1 MGLSVVILAAGM
13 GKRMKSK
20 MPKVLH
26 PIAGKPMVKHVIDSA
41 TKLNP
46 GNIVMVYGHGG
57 DQVKASLA
65 DIDLAWAE
73 QTELL
78 GTGDAVARAIPHL
91 ADDDVVLILYGDV
104 PLITSETLTRL
115 MLASEGGNVGL
126 LTVILENPRGYGRIV
141 RDGVDGPVTRIVEE
155 KDASAAEKC
164 ITEVNTGLMS
174 VGKLQLEKWLKNLN
188 NDNAQGEYYLTDIIE
203 MAVAEGLR
211 VNAVNPESEAEVTG
225 VNDRQQLAMLERVY
239 QSERADE
246 LLKNGLYLLDPARF
260 DIRGEIEFGF
270 DCSIDINCVIEGKV
284 KLGDGVSIGPNCVI
298 KDSVIGD
305 NTQINENSVL
315 DNAEVGS
322 GCKIGPFAR
331 LRPNAQLKDEVHV
344 GNFVEVKKS
353 VIGNGS
359 KANHLAYIGDAEI
372 GKNSNIGAGTITCN
386 YDGVN
391 KSKTIIGDEVFIGSD
406 TQLVAPVTVEDGAT
420 VAAGTTVTKMVPAG
434 ALAIT
439 RVPQK
444 TIQNW
449 PKPKKK

>member
-13 GKRMKSK
+13 GKRMKSG

-26 PIAGKPMVKHVIDSA
+26 PIAGKPMVKHVIDA
-41 TKLNP
+41 AAKLNP
-46 GNIVMVYGHGG
+46 GKTVLVYGHGG
-57 DQVKASLA
+57 DQVKAALS
-65 DIDLAWAE
+65 DVDVAWAE

-78 GTGDAVARAIPHL
+78 GTGDAVNRAIPQL
-91 ADDDVVLILYGDV
+91 DDSDVVLILYGDV

-126 LTVILENPRGYGRIV
+126 LTVHIDNPRGYGRIV
-141 RDGVDGPVTRIVEE
+141 RDGADGPVTRIVEE

-174 VGKLQLEKWLKNLN
+174 VSKQQLEKWLSNLN

-203 MAVAEGLR
+203 MAVNEGLK
-211 VNAVNPESEAEVTG
+211 VNAVHPESEAEVTG
-225 VNDRQQLAMLERVY
+225 VNDKQQLAMLERVY
-239 QSERADE
+239 QNDRANE
-246 LLKNGLYLLDPARF
+246 LLKDGLYLLDPARF
-260 DIRGEIEFGF
+260 DIRGEIEFGS
-270 DCSIDINCVIEGKV
+270 DCTIDINCVIEGKV
-284 KLGDGVSIGPNCVI
+284 KLGDGVTIGPNCVI

-305 NTQINENSVL
+305 GTQVNANSIL
-315 DNAEVGS
+315 DETEVGA
-322 GCKIGPFAR
+322 GCKVGPFAR
-331 LRPNAQLKDEVHV
+331 LRPNAQLKDEVHI

-372 GKNSNIGAGTITCN
+372 GKKSNIGAGTITCN

-420 VAAGTTVTKMVPAG
+420 VAAGATITKTVPAG

-439 RVPQK
+439 RSPQK
-444 TIQNW
+444 TYKDW